1 MELTVS
7 SDPYDTRI
15 TETGILHDP
24 AGTALLAISELLVAC
39 EALPDFDTLQILH
52 IPSPPYRVCWCGL
65 RGCDNLILHTK
76 QWEQSRRE
84 QARRMKYF
92 AIDCLRQSKIGRQE
106 GKGRK
111 RIMVR
116 MVRLGVTLPHPYYCP
131 GSVEVEEYEA

>member
-1 MELTVS
+1 MTASDSGLVSTCPRLMELTVS

-52 IPSPPYRVCWCGL
+52 IPSPSYRVCWCGL

-84 QARRMKYF
+84 QAGRVKDF
-92 AIDCLRQSKIGRQE
+92 A
-106 GKGRK
+106 
-111 RIMVR
+111 
-116 MVRLGVTLPHPYYCP
+116 RLF
-131 GSVEVEEYEA
+131 EAV